1 MNWKLK
7 TAYCAWT
14 AVFWAGLPGNTSS
27 APLFDSEETLD
38 VVLEAP
44 IRKLVRQRK
53 KEPKFAG
60 TLRYTEPSGEER
72 ALAVIVTTRGRSR
85 LEMCDFPP
93 LKLTFNPDETRGTLF
108 EDQRSLKLV
117 TKCMRTSSGTDWVYL
132 ELGIYRAFNVIT
144 ENSFRARQLNIT
156 YRDTDSS
163 GRARVQ
169 PAFILEPDRQ
179 LGKRTGRERIRPP
192 KVDPVQMSTGEMT
205 NNLLF
210 QYLIGNTDFAVKR
223 GPAGEGCCHN
233 GRVFAR
239 PGEQRDWIIVPFDFD
254 QAGLIN
260 TNYALPDERL
270 PIRRVTSRL
279 YRGFC
284 WQNEALPESI
294 GLFNEKRAELEAA
307 LISPDVSKGRTRR
320 AQKFIDRFYDTVN
333 NPQELQEQLLDK
345 CRGPDSLPLRASPVS
360 AGFVKTP

>member
-1 MNWKLK
+1 MNRILK
-7 TAYCAWT
+7 ITYRAWVV
-14 AVFWAGLPGNTSS
+14 VFSAGLPGNASS
-27 APLFDSEETLD
+27 APLFDSEDTLD

-44 IRKLVRQRK
+44 IRRIVRQRK
-53 KEPKFAG
+53 KESEFAG

-117 TKCMRTSSGTDWVYL
+117 TRCMRTSSGTDWVYL

-156 YRDTDSS
+156 YRDTESR
-163 GRARVQ
+163 GRGRVQ
-169 PAFILEPDRQ
+169 PAFILEPDHQ
-179 LGKRTGRERIRPP
+179 LGKRTGRKRIRPP
-192 KVDPVQMSTGEMT
+192 KVDAVQMSARDMT

-223 GPAGEGCCHN
+223 GPSGEGCCHN
-233 GRVFAR
+233 GRVLAR

-254 QAGLIN
+254 QSGLIN
-260 TNYALPDERL
+260 TDYALPDERL

-284 WQNEALPESI
+284 WQNAVLPESVA
-294 GLFNEKRAELEAA
+294 LFNEKRAEIEAA
-307 LISPDVSKGRTRR
+307 LIPSEVSKRR
-320 AQKFIDRFYDTVN
+320 ARRVQKFIDRFYKTVN
-333 NPQELQEQLLDK
+333 DPQELQEQLLDK
-345 CRGPDSLPLRASPVS
+345 CRGPDSLPLRESPGS
-360 AGFVKTP
+360 PGYVKTP